1 MYARVA
7 IAPDAVCEPVAPPAF
22 AKAQYAAILEA
33 LNANGTLQFA
43 SRDDAKRFAASVR
56 QSSALPDGVSQKLV
70 AALVEL
76 GKLGRVDFGESA
88 GTTRPLGTY
97 QQVEAF
103 KLAWSGRVEVAV
115 FDQSG
120 AEALGV
126 PDDDG
131 VIEVSED
138 LEVARLFALS
148 GTRAFSHLR
157 FIADTGHVAFD
168 SPRDAFWRD
177 VLRPLAR
184 SSKVVTVVD
193 QYLLGGLWYRSDR
206 RPQSHRWS
214 PEHVVWLL
222 ENLDRTAPPGTQ
234 VELLTVVEDNDA
246 RSQKAEAAAQLVR
259 EFWNRS
265 HAGRLDR
272 VRLSVAGTRRGFP
285 HDRHIRFSS
294 GAAITVDAGL
304 DRLREPRIWDQ
315 SGMAW
320 GYKWRK
326 EALTPLRD
334 REAQARALASFSSSD
349 V

>member
-7 IAPDAVCEPVAPPAF
+7 IAPNAVCEPVAPPAF
-22 AKAQYAAILEA
+22 AKAQYAAILDA
-33 LNANGTLQFA
+33 INANGSLQFA
-43 SRDDAKRFAASVR
+43 SRDDAKRFATSVR
-56 QSSALPDGVSQKLV
+56 QSCALPAGVGQKLV

-76 GKLGRVDFGESA
+76 GKLGRVHFGESFD
-88 GTTRPLGTY
+88 TKPLASY
-97 QQVEAF
+97 QHVEAL
-103 KLAWSGRVEVAV
+103 KQAWSGKLEVAV

-126 PDDDG
+126 PEDDG
-131 VIEVSED
+131 MIQVDED

-148 GTRAFSHLR
+148 GTRAFSNLR
-157 FIADTGHVAFD
+157 VVADTGHLPFD
-168 SPRDAFWRD
+168 SPREAFWRD

-184 SSKVVTVVD
+184 SSKVVTIID
-193 QYLLGGLWYRSDR
+193 QYLLGGLWHRNER
-206 RPQSHRWS
+206 RPQSYRWR

-234 VELLTVVEDNDA
+234 MELLTVVEDSDA
-246 RSQKAEAAAQLVR
+246 RSQKAEAAASLVR
-259 EFWNRS
+259 EFWDRS
-265 HAGRLDR
+265 RGGRLDR
-272 VRLSVAGTRRGFP
+272 VRLSVVGTRRGFP

-326 EALTPLRD
+326 EALAPLRD

>member
-7 IAPDAVCEPVAPPAF
+7 IAPDAICEPIAPPAF

-33 LNANGTLQFA
+33 LNANGSLQFA

-88 GTTRPLGTY
+88 GTRPLASY
-97 QQVEAF
+97 QQVEAL
-103 KLAWSGRVEVAV
+103 KQEWSGRVEVAV

-120 AEALGV
+120 AATLGI
-126 PDDDG
+126 PDDEG

-148 GTRAFSHLR
+148 ATRAFSHLR
-157 FIADTGHVAFD
+157 VVADTGHLVHD
-168 SPRDAFWRD
+168 SPRDVFWRD

-193 QYLLGGLWYRSDR
+193 QYLLGGLWHRSDR
-206 RPQSHRWS
+206 RPNSYRWR

-222 ENLDRTAPPGTQ
+222 ENLDRTAPPGAQ
-234 VELLTVVEDNDA
+234 VELLTVVEDSDA

-265 HAGRLDR
+265 HGGRLDR
-272 VRLSVAGTRRGFP
+272 VRLSVVGTRRGFP

-334 REAQARALASFSSSD
+334 REAQARALSSFSICD